1 MTQINTPL
9 ISHVRQMII

>member
-9 ISHVRQMII
+9 ISHARQMII